1 MAKLVWDAN
10 GDRLYETGVKNGV
23 LYVKKDDGTYDT
35 GVAWN
40 GLTSV
45 SESPDGGEAN
55 PLWAD
60 DMKYLNLMSVEDFN
74 ATIEA
79 YTYPD
84 EFNACIGYSEL
95 ASGMFI
101 GQQSKRSFGFCY
113 RTAIGNDEVF
123 DEYGY
128 KLNIIY
134 GCLAGPSDRD
144 HETMNDDPDA
154 ITFSFEVSTTPV
166 PVTGYKPTAHLMI
179 DSTKTDPEKMA
190 ILEASL
196 YGVTAE
202 AFSATKAYKAGDAV
216 TQSNKT
222 YIAKAAVPA
231 GQFDSEDWIEV
242 VDDGPHLL
250 LPDQLAALIA

>member
-1 MAKLVWDAN
+1 MSRLVWDAD
-10 GDRLYETGVKNGV
+10 GERLYETGVRNGV
-23 LYVKKDDGTYDT
+23 LYPKKTDGTYDT

-40 GLTSV
+40 GLTAV
-45 SESPDGGEAN
+45 NESPEGAETN
-55 PLWAD
+55 PLYAD
-60 DMKYLNLMSVEDFN
+60 DMKYLNLLSVEEFK

-84 EFNACIGYSEL
+84 EFNDCIGYSEL
-95 ASGMFI
+95 AAGMLA
-101 GQQSKRSFGFCY
+101 GQQARKAFGFCY
-113 RTAIGNDEVF
+113 RTAVGNDELF

-134 GCLAGPSDRD
+134 GCLAAPSDRD

-166 PVTGYKPTAHLMI
+166 TVTGFKPTAHLVI
-179 DSTKTDPEKMA
+179 DSTKMAADKLA

-216 TQSNKT
+216 TQSTKT
-222 YIAKAAVPA
+222 YIAKQAIAA
-231 GQFDSEDWIEV
+231 GQFDATKWAEVEDA
-242 VDDGPHLL
+242 GPHLL
-250 LPDQLAALIA
+250 LPDALLALIS

>member
-1 MAKLVWDAN
+1 MSKLIWDAD
-10 GDRLYETGVKNGV
+10 GERLYETGVKNGV
-23 LYVKKDDGTYDT
+23 LYLKKSDGTYDE

-45 SESPDGGEAN
+45 SESPDGGE
-55 PLWAD
+55 PSPFYAD
-60 DMKYLNLMSVEDFN
+60 DMKYLSLVSKEDFN

-84 EFNACIGYSEL
+84 EFEECLGYSEL
-95 ASGMFI
+95 ATGMLI
-101 GQQSKRSFGFCY
+101 GQQSKKAFGFCY
-113 RTAIGNDEVF
+113 RTAIGNDTEF
-123 DEYGY
+123 DEHGY
-128 KLNIIY
+128 KINIIY

-144 HETMNDDPDA
+144 HETMNDDVEP

-166 PVTGYKPTAHLMI
+166 VVSGMKPTAHLVI
-179 DSTKTDPEKMA
+179 DSTAMDADKLA

-216 TQSNKT
+216 TQSTKT
-222 YIAKAAVPA
+222 YVAKQAITA
-231 GQFDSEDWIEV
+231 GQFDATKWVEVEDA
-242 VDDGPHLL
+242 GPHLL